1 MCTIEKIRRAVFSMT
16 IVLLVVIVGIN
27 VFDSLCIERYLGIRV
42 LDENTLENAEYVYKD
57 YSNDISINRE
67 RAAIDIKSS
76 TIYISQCVKDDVDE
90 KNDGLSRISISD
102 PFLKVFF
109 LRDESF
115 DDMRKAIETGHIFKL
130 AIMNYNRQYM
140 LYDVVFTTLPV
151 LRLTAEQYGVGDFGW
166 TEVSGNMCLWT
177 PSGFG
182 SDNYSAVTS
191 NLRWHVRG
199 GSTFTNTKKSLKLSL
214 SYTNGQ
220 KRNISLLDM
229 GSDDDWILNAMSMD
243 DLKLREKLTMDI
255 WNQIIAVD
263 NSQDKPM
270 TNGEYV
276 ELVSEGVYC
285 GVYLLQRRVDKK
297 YLKLD
302 PNDILLKG
310 KNVWAADSLE
320 EGYDII
326 YSQWTAGE
334 TYDYLRSIRFSE
346 DMSMINI
353 SNFIDVNILLQ
364 LGSMPDNVG
373 YKNMFYLLKEENG
386 ERMLYFVPWDTDMS
400 FGVTYTSGWACD
412 YDYSLGFE
420 SQRMEYVEVSRLYPD
435 LDKRTSERWF
445 ELRETKL
452 TNENVLQLCYDNKN
466 TLVESGVLER
476 EYTANGKRFENQDDW
491 ALLEEYIEG
500 RLAWLDTYYQN

>member
-1 MCTIEKIRRAVFSMT
+1 MCNTEKIRRLVFSMA
-16 IVLLVVIVGIN
+16 VMLLVAIAGIS

-42 LDENTLENAEYVYKD
+42 LDEKTLENAEYVYKD
-57 YSNDISINRE
+57 YSNDILMNRE

-76 TIYISQCVKDDVDE
+76 TIYISQRAEDMSEWNAGCGKLSVSEPLLKAFFVKD
-90 KNDGLSRISISD
+90 K
-102 PFLKVFF
+102 
-109 LRDESF
+109 SF
-115 DDMRKAIETGHIFKL
+115 DNMEKAVEDGHIFKL
-130 AIMNYNRQYM
+130 VIMKYNRQYM
-140 LYDVVFTTLPV
+140 LYNVVFTTLPV

-177 PSGFG
+177 QSGFG

-199 GSTFTNTKKSLKLSL
+199 GSTFTSSKKSLKLSL
-214 SYTNGQ
+214 SYANGQ
-220 KRNISLLDM
+220 KRNVSLLDM
-229 GSDDDWILNAMSMD
+229 GSDDDWILNAMSME
-243 DLKLREKLTMDI
+243 DLKVREKLTMDI
-255 WNQIIAVD
+255 WNQIIAAD

-270 TNGEYV
+270 STGEYV

-297 YLKLD
+297 YLELN

-310 KNVWAADSLE
+310 KNVWVADSLE

-326 YSQWTAGE
+326 YSRWTAGE
-334 TYDYLRSIRFSE
+334 TYDYLRSIRFGE

-373 YKNMFYLLKEENG
+373 YKNMFYLLKKENG
-386 ERMLYFVPWDTDMS
+386 ERTLCFVPWDTDMS
-400 FGVTYTSGWACD
+400 FGVTYTTGWACD
-412 YDYSLGFE
+412 YDYSLDFE
-420 SQRMEYVEVSRLYPD
+420 AQRTEYAEVNSLYPD
-435 LDKRTSERWF
+435 LGSRCSDRWA

-452 TNENVLQLCYDNKN
+452 TNENVLQLYYNCRE
-466 TLVESGVLER
+466 TLVKSGALER
-476 EYTANGKRFENQDDW
+476 EYAINGKRFGNQDSW
-491 ALLEEYIEG
+491 ELLEHFIEE
-500 RLAWLDTYYQN
+500 RLAWLDNYYQN